1 MFSMTTFENLQIT
14 GDEES
19 LRDLRMLLA
28 SARNIVEMQQR
39 YSGFDYNSV
48 IRDLKELE
56 EKTENQLK
64 K

>member
-1 MFSMTTFENLQIT
+1 MTTFENLQIT

-28 SARNIVEMQQR
+28 SARNIVEVHQR